1 MPKPGDVES
10 WVILSKGGSHSSQTN
25 WPWQRTH
32 LMPHA
37 EQSPGEPETHKNMD
51 SGLAGMEGRWAN
63 EPSSPALPAMSQ
75 AGTKH

>member
-1 MPKPGDVES
+1 
-10 WVILSKGGSHSSQTN
+10 
-25 WPWQRTH
+25 
-32 LMPHA
+32 MPHA